1 MQEKTFNDPP
11 PAFPEL
17 EEVIKIAQANL
28 FKYGFLA
35 PVFMFMGKDAQF
47 NICLIT
53 QEVNNDKDK
62 LAATLKTLV
71 DTAKPVYHFLMT
83 EAWMGRISQENGAEE
98 AQAKLEEVTEN
109 GVESMPR
116 SERDEVVVINAS
128 DTRPET
134 KGRWLGNFTIIR
146 DKENVIHNFSTTRW
160 LKMTDEG
167 QIKGR
172 LII

>member
-1 MQEKTFNDPP
+1 MHEKTFNDPP

-17 EEVIKIAQANL
+17 EEVIKMAQANL
-28 FKYGFLA
+28 FNDGFLA
-35 PVFMFMGKDAQF
+35 PVFMFMGEDEQF
-47 NICLIT
+47 NICIIP
-53 QEVNNDKDK
+53 QEINNDRAK
-62 LAATLKTLV
+62 LAAALKMLV
-71 DTAKPVYHFLMT
+71 DTTKPVYHFLMT
-83 EAWMGRISQENGAEE
+83 EAWMGSISKENGDEE
-98 AQAKLEEVTEN
+98 AQAKLEKVTEN

-116 SERDEVVVINAS
+116 SERDEVVLINAS

-134 KGRWLGNFTIIR
+134 KGRWLGHFKIIR